1 MSCPVCQGY
10 DSHKC
15 PCCSPGARTI
25 ECPTCHGKGITPWL
39 AMHLETKEI
48 ISITH
53 AAWLIL
59 PEDETEA
66 EQMTLMGRKQYFIQY
81 EEGGDI
87 CPTCRGDRVLFED

>member
-1 MSCPVCQGY
+1 
-10 DSHKC
+10 
-15 PCCSPGARTI
+15 
-25 ECPTCHGKGITPWL
+25 
-39 AMHLETKEI
+39 MHLETKEI